1 MSNQRNRAFRL
12 SFIRRRIITLCRS
25 RALRA
30 ALLAEL
36 NGGPDAALVVE
47 MVERAR
53 LPTRLPTQVV
63 TPMPQ
68 QNGEEARAE
77 EPNPPVQPVSPP
89 RQERPNPPVQPVS
102 PPRQERPDAPTHVET
117 PPQEEVTDSV
127 GHSVATAVIIVDS
140 DSDSD

>member
-47 MVERAR
+47 MVEWAR
-53 LPTRLPTQVV
+53 LPTRLSTQVV
-63 TPMPQ
+63 TPIPQ
-68 QNGEEARAE
+68 QNEEEARAE
-77 EPNPPVQPVSPP
+77 EPNPPVQPVS
-89 RQERPNPPVQPVS
+89 Q
-102 PPRQERPDAPTHVET
+102 PRQERPDPPTHVET
-117 PPQEEVTDSV
+117 PPQEEASDSV
-127 GHSVATAVIIVDS
+127 GNSAATAVIIVDS
-140 DSDSD
+140 DSEYSD

>member
-1 MSNQRNRAFRL
+1 MSNQRNRTFRL
-12 SFIRRRIITLCRS
+12 SFIRRRIITLCQS

-47 MVERAR
+47 MVERVR
-53 LPTRLPTQVV
+53 LPTRLPTHVA
-63 TPMPQ
+63 TPVPQ

-89 RQERPNPPVQPVS
+89 RQERPDP
-102 PPRQERPDAPTHVET
+102 PTHVET
-117 PPQEEVTDSV
+117 PPQEEATDSV
-127 GHSVATAVIIVDS
+127 GNSAATAVIIVDS
-140 DSDSD
+140 DSDYSD

>member
-47 MVERAR
+47 MVEWAR

-63 TPMPQ
+63 TLVPQ

-77 EPNPPVQPVSPP
+77 K
-89 RQERPNPPVQPVS
+89 PNPPVQPVS
-102 PPRQERPDAPTHVET
+102 PPRQERPDPPTHVET
-117 PPQEEVTDSV
+117 PPQEEATDSV
-127 GHSVATAVIIVDS
+127 GNSAATAVIIVDS

>member
-1 MSNQRNRAFRL
+1 MSKQKNKTFRL
-12 SFIRRRIITLCRS
+12 SFIRRRIITLCQS

-30 ALLAEL
+30 ALLAAL

-63 TPMPQ
+63 TPVPQ

-77 EPNPPVQPVSPP
+77 EPD
-89 RQERPNPPVQPVS
+89 PPVQPVS
-102 PPRQERPDAPTHVET
+102 PPRQERPDPPNHVET
-117 PPQEEVTDSV
+117 PPQEEATDSE
-127 GHSVATAVIIVDS
+127 GNSAATAVIIVDS
-140 DSDSD
+140 DSDNSD

>member
-1 MSNQRNRAFRL
+1 MSKQKNKTFRL
-12 SFIRRRIITLCRS
+12 SFIRRRIITLCQS
-25 RALRA
+25 RTLRA

-63 TPMPQ
+63 TPVPQ

-77 EPNPPVQPVSPP
+77 EPDPPVQPV
-89 RQERPNPPVQPVS
+89 N
-102 PPRQERPDAPTHVET
+102 PPRQERPDPPNHVENPT
-117 PPQEEVTDSV
+117 SGR
-127 GHSVATAVIIVDS
+127 GHRLCGELSCHCS
-140 DSDSD
+140 DYSGQ

>member
-1 MSNQRNRAFRL
+1 MFSIYSMSNQRNRAFRL

-63 TPMPQ
+63 TPVPQ

-89 RQERPNPPVQPVS
+89 RQERPDP
-102 PPRQERPDAPTHVET
+102 PTHRET
-117 PPQEEVTDSV
+117 PPQEEATNSV
-127 GHSVATAVIIVDS
+127 GNSAATAVIIVDS